1 MKVVSLFSGAGGLDL
16 GLTLAG
22 LEVIWANDL
31 YKDAVHTYKK
41 NLGDHIVLDDICNIP
56 SNEIPDADLV
66 IGGFPCQ
73 GFSVANMSRNSSDPR
88 NKLYLEMVR
97 VIRDKKPKFFLAE
110 NVKGIL
116 SLDKGR
122 VIEQISKDFEDI
134 GYKVEYKLFNCADY
148 GVPQTRMRVI
158 ILGVRSDLNIEV
170 EFPPKPTHDKVG
182 KTLPKWITIGEAL
195 SHYPEPDEENNL
207 LNHVCSEYKLRF
219 NGHLGHR
226 KIDANK
232 PSPTI
237 TGRGDEKGGVVVLHH
252 PNNHRRMTVR
262 ETAAVQ
268 SFPDDFEFLGTKTS
282 GYRQI
287 ANAVPPLLGKALGL
301 MLLNAKST

>member
-1 MKVVSLFSGAGGLDL
+1 M

-31 YKDAVHTYKK
+31 YKDAVLTYKK
-41 NLGDHIVLDDICNIP
+41 NLGDHIVFDDICNIP
-56 SNEIPDADLV
+56 SNEIPDADVV

-73 GFSVANMSRNSSDPR
+73 GFSVANMSRTSSDPR

-122 VIEQISKDFEDI
+122 VVEQIAKDFEDI

-158 ILGVRSDLNIEV
+158 IFGVRSDLNIKV
-170 EFPPKPTHDKVG
+170 EFPPEPTHNKVG
-182 KTLPKWITIGEAL
+182 EALPKWISIGEAL
-195 SHYPEPDEENNL
+195 SHYPEPDEENSF

-226 KIDANK
+226 EIDANK

-268 SFPDDFEFLGTKTS
+268 SFPDHFEFLGTKTS

-301 MLLNAKST
+301 MLLNSKSI